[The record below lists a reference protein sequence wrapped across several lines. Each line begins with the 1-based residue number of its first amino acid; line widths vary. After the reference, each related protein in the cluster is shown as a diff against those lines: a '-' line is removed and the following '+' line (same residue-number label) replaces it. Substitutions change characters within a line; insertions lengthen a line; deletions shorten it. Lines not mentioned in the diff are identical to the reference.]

1 MSLIGD
7 NFDSTPLTGQ
17 RGANLLKFPGKHKIR
32 LTSLIETK
40 QTPGVGVD
48 AVLIASTSG
57 RLEEGS
63 HVGWPAMKGK
73 FPEYFYSALKRIIG
87 YALGVDPE
95 KVQGK
100 HVAAI
105 LAGKGAK
112 VKDKI
117 IVVETTAPNEEGYS
131 NINILGGDLE
141 VVHKVPAA
149 GQAYVP
155 PSGNDDVDGVAGSSE
170 SADDALGDLLA

>member
-7 NFDSTPLTGQ
+7 TFDSTPLTGQ
-17 RGANLLKFPGKHKIR
+17 RGANLFKFPGKHKIR

-57 RLEEGS
+57 RLEVDS

-87 YALGVDPE
+87 YALGVEPE

-105 LAGKGAK
+105 LAGKGEK
-112 VKDKI
+112 VKGRVI
-117 IVVETTAPNEEGYS
+117 TVETTAPNEEGYS
-131 NINILGGDLE
+131 NINILGGDLPVE
-141 VVHKVPAA
+141 HKTPAA

-155 PSGNDDVDGVAGSSE
+155 PTGDDDAEGGAANE
-170 SADDALGDLLA
+170 SADDALGDLVA